1 MFAKIKTWFV
11 KEKPP
16 VIEEAPEEP
25 KPEPT
30 WFQNYINSPY
40 K

>member
-1 MFAKIKTWFV
+1 MIDKMKNWFKF
-11 KEKPP
+11 KEEPEP
-16 VIEEAPEEP
+16 VEEEP

>member
-1 MFAKIKTWFV
+1 MFAIIKKWFS
-11 KEKPP
+11 KEEPE
-16 VIEEAPEEP
+16 VIEEP